1 MANIRDV
8 AKHAGVS
15 IATVST
21 ALNGTGPV
29 SEKTARRIWDAV
41 EAVGYAPNGI
51 ARSLRLGKT
60 KLIGLVVSEI
70 TNPFFGALTLAIE
83 KAAHAQGY
91 AVIVCNSNEDDAREL
106 ELLDLLRVQR
116 VAGILVAP
124 SGQGDKYRD
133 SLARNAGAPLI
144 TIDRH
149 VEGLK
154 RDFVGLDNRAAGRMI
169 TEYILRLGHRRIAFI
184 GGRTGVSTSDHR
196 YEGYCQALASAG
208 LQPDPALCLRADFR
222 SETAYTVAQP
232 LLAMTDRPTAI
243 VAANNVM
250 ALGALQAIGDL
261 GFRCPQ
267 DISVAG
273 IDDFPWST
281 ALRPRLTTVAQPI
294 EEIGRAAVEMLLEH
308 ISGEAAAPEAAPEAA
323 RSRIFLPTL
332 IARDSCA
339 ALM

>member
-29 SEKTARRIWDAV
+29 SEKTMRRIWEAV

-51 ARSLRLGKT
+51 ARSLRLGRSRLLG
-60 KLIGLVVSEI
+60 LIVSEI
-70 TNPFFGALTLAIE
+70 TNPFFGALALAVE
-83 KAAHAQGY
+83 KAARAQGY
-91 AVIVCNSNEDDAREL
+91 AVIVCNSNEDEAREL
-106 ELLDLLRVQR
+106 ELLELLKVQR

-124 SGQGDKYRD
+124 SGQGAKYRD
-133 SLARNAGAPLI
+133 SLSRDAGAPLI
-144 TIDRH
+144 TIDRQI
-149 VEGLK
+149 EGLE
-154 RDFVGLDNRAAGRMI
+154 RDFVGLDNRAAGRLI
-169 TEYILRLGHRRIAFI
+169 TDYILRLGHRRIAFI
-184 GGRTGVSTSDHR
+184 GGRMGVSTSDLR
-196 YEGYCQALASAG
+196 FEGFCDALAAAG
-208 LQPDPALCLRADFR
+208 LQADPALCLRADFR
-222 SETAYTVAQP
+222 GDAAYTVAQP
-232 LLAMTDRPTAI
+232 LLAMAERPTAI

-267 DISVAG
+267 DVSVAG

-294 EEIGRAAVEMLLEH
+294 EEIGQAAVEMLLDQLTE
-308 ISGEAAAPEAAPEAA
+308 GKAPATAI
-323 RSRIFLPTL
+323 RSRIFQPTL

-339 ALM
+339 AVG

>member
-21 ALNGTGPV
+21 ALNRTGPV
-29 SEKTARRIWDAV
+29 SEKTLRRIWDAV
-41 EAVGYAPNGI
+41 EAVGYAPNAI
-51 ARSLRLGKT
+51 ARSLRLGKSR
-60 KLIGLVVSEI
+60 LLGLVVSEI

-83 KAAHAQGY
+83 KTAHASGY
-91 AVIVCNSNEDDAREL
+91 AVIVCNSNEEEAREL

-124 SGQGDKYRD
+124 SGSGAKYRD
-133 SLARNAGAPLI
+133 SLSRHADPPLI
-144 TIDRH
+144 TIDRQ
-149 VEGLK
+149 VEGLE
-154 RDFVGLDNRAAGRMI
+154 RDFVGLDNRVAGRLI
-169 TEYILRLGHRRIAFI
+169 TEYILRLGHRRIAFV
-184 GGRTGVSTSDHR
+184 GGRPGVSTSDHR
-196 YEGYCQALASAG
+196 YDGYCQALAAVG
-208 LQPDPALCLRADFR
+208 LKPDPALCLRGEFR

-232 LLAMTDRPTAI
+232 LLTMMADRPTAI

-250 ALGALQAIGDL
+250 ALGAMQVVGDL

-294 EEIGRAAVEMLLEH
+294 EEIGRTAVEMLLDHLSDERT
-308 ISGEAAAPEAAPEAA
+308 PPTVT
-323 RSRIFLPTL
+323 RSRIFAPTL
-332 IARDSCA
+332 ITRDSCA
-339 ALM
+339 ALT

>member
-21 ALNGTGPV
+21 ALNSTGPV
-29 SEKTARRIWDAV
+29 SEKTLRRIWEAV

-51 ARSLRLGKT
+51 ARSLRLGKSR
-60 KLIGLVVSEI
+60 LIGLVVSDI
-70 TNPFFGALTLAIE
+70 TNPFFGALALAIE
-83 KAAHAQGY
+83 KTAHASGY
-91 AVIVCNSNEDDAREL
+91 AVIVCNSNEDEARER

-124 SGQGDKYRD
+124 SGSGAKYRE
-133 SLARNAGAPLI
+133 SLSRRAEGALI
-144 TIDRH
+144 TIDRQ
-149 VEGLK
+149 VEGLE
-154 RDFVGLDNRAAGRMI
+154 RDFAGLDNHAAGRLI

-184 GGRTGVSTSDHR
+184 GGRPGVSTSDQR
-196 YEGYCQALASAG
+196 YEGFCQALATMK
-208 LQPDPALCLRADFR
+208 LEPDPALCLRGEFR
-222 SETAYTVAQP
+222 SETAYAVTQQILTMP
-232 LLAMTDRPTAI
+232 SDRPTAI

-250 ALGALQAIGDL
+250 ALGALQVVGDL

-294 EEIGRAAVEMLLEH
+294 QEIGRAAVEMLLDR
-308 ISGEAAAPEAAPEAA
+308 ISDEGSTSTAA
-323 RSRIFLPTL
+323 RRRIFAPTL
-332 IARDSCA
+332 IPRDSCA
-339 ALM
+339 AIA

>member
-29 SEKTARRIWDAV
+29 SEKTMRRIWEAV

-51 ARSLRLGKT
+51 ARSLRLGRSRLLG
-60 KLIGLVVSEI
+60 LIVSEI
-70 TNPFFGALTLAIE
+70 TNPFFGALTLAVE
-83 KAAHAQGY
+83 KAARAQGY
-91 AVIVCNSNEDDAREL
+91 AVIVCNSNEDEAREL
-106 ELLDLLRVQR
+106 ELLELLKVQR

-124 SGQGDKYRD
+124 SGQGVKYRD
-133 SLARNAGAPLI
+133 SLSRDAGAPLL
-144 TIDRH
+144 TIDRQI
-149 VEGLK
+149 EGLE

-169 TEYILRLGHRRIAFI
+169 TDYILRLGHRRIAFI
-184 GGRTGVSTSDHR
+184 GGRMGVSTSDLR
-196 YEGYCQALASAG
+196 FEGFCDALAAAG
-208 LQPDPALCLRADFR
+208 LQADPALCLRADFR
-222 SETAYTVAQP
+222 GDAAYTVAQP
-232 LLAMTDRPTAI
+232 LLAMAERPTAI

-267 DISVAG
+267 DVSVAG

-294 EEIGRAAVEMLLEH
+294 EEIGQAAVEMLLDQLTE
-308 ISGEAAAPEAAPEAA
+308 GGAPAATG
-323 RSRIFLPTL
+323 RSRIFQPTL
-332 IARDSCA
+332 IARDSCVA
-339 ALM
+339 VG

>member
-29 SEKTARRIWDAV
+29 SEKTMRRIWEAV

-51 ARSLRLGKT
+51 ARSLRLGRSRLLG
-60 KLIGLVVSEI
+60 LIVSEI
-70 TNPFFGALTLAIE
+70 TNPFFGALTLAVE
-83 KAAHAQGY
+83 KAARAQGY
-91 AVIVCNSNEDDAREL
+91 AVIVCNSNEDEAREL
-106 ELLDLLRVQR
+106 ELLELLKVQR

-124 SGQGDKYRD
+124 SGQGVKYRD
-133 SLARNAGAPLI
+133 SLSRDAGAPLI
-144 TIDRH
+144 TIDRQI
-149 VEGLK
+149 EGLE

-169 TEYILRLGHRRIAFI
+169 TDYILRLGHRRIAFI
-184 GGRTGVSTSDHR
+184 GGRMGVSTSDLR
-196 YEGYCQALASAG
+196 FEGFCDALAAAG
-208 LQPDPALCLRADFR
+208 LQADPALCLRADFR
-222 SETAYTVAQP
+222 GDAAYTVAQP
-232 LLAMTDRPTAI
+232 LLAMAERPTAI

-267 DISVAG
+267 DVSVAG

-294 EEIGRAAVEMLLEH
+294 EEIGQAAVEMLLDQLTEG
-308 ISGEAAAPEAAPEAA
+308 SAPAAAG
-323 RSRIFLPTL
+323 RSRIFQPTL

-339 ALM
+339 AVG